1 MSKMFMKTI
10 GAACLCAVMAMST
23 AAGAFAATGAPE
35 LPEVGI
41 TEPVTEPVSAN
52 VSEIKMGDTN
62 KNGSLDVADATN
74 VQLYCAYQMTFDAEQ
89 MITADINKDGIV
101 DITDASLIQL
111 MVANVL

>member
-41 TEPVTEPVSAN
+41 TEPVTEPVR
-52 VSEIKMGDTN
+52 
-62 KNGSLDVADATN
+62 LDVADATN